1 MNTPPLVTS
10 SIWQRDFWLLIIANL
25 LVTMSIY
32 MLIPILPVWLLGG
45 QYQSH
50 IEVGITM
57 GCYGVGLF
65 VLGPFCN
72 WLVQTK
78 RRNAVCLSAIIGIV
92 ACILALWLLEKKIH
106 QISFAQYI
114 FYLLRF
120 CLGMGFGLVQMV
132 LSSTL
137 IIDKSVSVQRTE
149 ANYVAAWM
157 GRFALSLGPM
167 LGIVLSRTELD
178 PLLIAAL
185 LAFVS
190 FTLIASI
197 QFPFKA
203 PEDNI
208 KPASTDRFFLPQ
220 AKWLFLNLL
229 LINIVIGIILTIEFT
244 ASFYG
249 VVMFGFCLAL
259 LAERFVFANA
269 DLESEIV
276 TGLLLIALAVLAL
289 MSKNTM
295 TANILPPIL
304 IGLGVGLIGGR
315 FLLFFIKLS
324 KHCQRGTAL
333 STYMLSWESGMALGL
348 WVGYTLVF
356 QNEQKAY
363 SLCLILLTVA
373 FVVYHFFIHPWYM
386 SHKNR

>member
-1 MNTPPLVTS
+1 MNTPPVVTS

-244 ASFYG
+244 ALFYG

>member
-1 MNTPPLVTS
+1 MNTPPVVTS
-10 SIWQRDFWLLIIANL
+10 NIWQRDFWLLIIANL

-45 QYQSH
+45 QYQNH
-50 IEVGITM
+50 TEVGITM

-78 RRNAVCLSAIIGIV
+78 RRNAVCLSAIIGIG
-92 ACILALWLLEKKIH
+92 ACILALWLLERNIH
-106 QISFAQYI
+106 QIPFAQYI

-137 IIDKSVSVQRTE
+137 IIDKSISAQRTE
-149 ANYVAAWM
+149 ANHVAAWM

-167 LGIVLSRTELD
+167 MGIVLSRTELD

-190 FTLIASI
+190 FILIGSI

-208 KPASTDRFFLPQ
+208 KPTSTDRFFLPQ

-244 ASFYG
+244 ALFYG
-249 VVMFGFCLAL
+249 VVMLGFCLAL

-289 MSKNTM
+289 MAKDTM
-295 TANILPPIL
+295 AVNVLPPIL

-333 STYMLSWESGMALGL
+333 STYMLSWESGIALGL

-356 QNEQKAY
+356 QDAQRAY
-363 SLCLILLTVA
+363 SLCLILLAVA